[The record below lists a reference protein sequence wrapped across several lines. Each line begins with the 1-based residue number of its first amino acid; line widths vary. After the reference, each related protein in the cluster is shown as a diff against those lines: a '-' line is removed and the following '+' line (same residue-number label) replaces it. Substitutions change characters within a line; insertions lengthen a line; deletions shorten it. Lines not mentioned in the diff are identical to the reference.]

1 MTEPRECCR
10 EAAKAVHAQMF
21 AWDGFKHAPI
31 HAPINEC
38 HKCDELAQII
48 AKHCHAEAAKGRQS
62 NLGAPGAHAEPWT
75 IEVGPVPNRGQNETP
90 YEDVSYSVRYPSGS
104 FEVRQRVPNTA
115 EGYAKAYARVA
126 RIVAGAP
133 GAGQAG
139 SRDDS
144 RLLLMRDALVVG
156 NYGEAYNQLYHYVDA
171 GRGLFDPWTTLS
183 ASPSEP
189 KAAPEKENE
198 SCLGNMPNTAS
209 AAAVGTGALPQG
221 RKP

>member
-10 EAAKAVHAQMF
+10 EAAKEIAANIRQLCMY
-21 AWDGFKHAPI
+21 AKTPEAI
-31 HAPINEC
+31 Q
-38 HKCDELAQII
+38 QII

-139 SRDDS
+139 SVVEPAPPAHVAECVRCHKAIPVPAKFPS
-144 RLLLMRDALVVG
+144 AMCVCVPCLEEIPPDA
-156 NYGEAYNQLYHYVDA
+156 
-171 GRGLFDPWTTLS
+171 R
-183 ASPSEP
+183 
-189 KAAPEKENE
+189 
-198 SCLGNMPNTAS
+198 
-209 AAAVGTGALPQG
+209 
-221 RKP
+221 